1 MAVAALALQQQLV
14 FFSKPKPWLPNR
26 THLKSQKTAYL
37 SLIHCSSSS
46 PSSPE
51 TKTET
56 AEACVNL
63 GLSLFSKGRVKDALT
78 QFETALTLDPNTMEA
93 QAALY
98 NKACCHAYRG
108 EGKKAADC
116 LRTALREYDLKF
128 GTILNDPDL
137 ASFRALPEFKE
148 LQEEARL
155 GGEDI
160 GYSFRRDLKLISE
173 VQAPFRG
180 VRRFFYVAFAAAAGI
195 STFFTVPRLFG
206 AINGGDGAPDIWE
219 TAGNAAINIG
229 GIIVLVALFIWEN
242 KKEEEQLAQI
252 SRDETL
258 SRLPLRLSTNRIVE
272 LVQLRDTVRPVILA
286 GKKET
291 VSVAIQKAERFRT
304 ELIKRGVLLVPVIW
318 DEGRAPPKER
328 KGFGGPAKAAASLP
342 SIGEDFDKRTQSI
355 TSKSRLKAEVRF
367 KAEVV
372 SPTEWER
379 LHALLPHLYLLVLT
393 PAKSLFDVLPPI
405 QEKDCIQIN
414 KENFL
419 FSQKSFRWI
428 QEQQKSEGVTPGEDV
443 YIILRLDGRV
453 RISGKDSFETDTY
466 RMSLTYIS
474 VSDGMPDWEQI
485 VKELPPMEALLSKL
499 ER

>member
-1 MAVAALALQQQLV
+1 MAVAALALQQHLLC
-14 FFSKPKPWLPNR
+14 FSNSGTKAETWLLPR
-26 THLKSQKTAYL
+26 RSTLLKYRKKGHL
-37 SLIHCSSSS
+37 SLISCNSSTS
-46 PSSPE
+46 PSPE
-51 TKTET
+51 ADTET
-56 AEACVNL
+56 AESCVNL
-63 GLSLFSKGRVKDALT
+63 GLSLFSKGRVKDALIK
-78 QFETALTLDPNTMEA
+78 FETALTLDPNPTEA

-116 LRTALREYDLKF
+116 LRTALREYNLKF

-180 VRRFFYVAFAAAAGI
+180 VRRFFYVALSAAAGI
-195 STFFTVPRLFG
+195 SIFFNIPRLYR
-206 AINGGDGAPDIWE
+206 AIKGGDGAPDIWE

-229 GIIVLVALFIWEN
+229 GIIVLVALFFWDN
-242 KKEEEQLAQI
+242 RREEEQLAQI

-258 SRLPLRLSTNRIVE
+258 SRLPLRLSTNRVVE

-291 VSVAIQKAERFRT
+291 VSSAIEEAERFRT
-304 ELIKRGVLLVPVIW
+304 ELLRRGVLLIPVIW
-318 DEGRAPPKER
+318 GKDRAAQIEK
-328 KGFGGPAKAAASLP
+328 KGFGLPPKAAAALP
-342 SIGEDFDKRTQSI
+342 SIGEDFEKRAQSI
-355 TSKSRLKAEVRF
+355 TAKSRLRAEVRF
-367 KAEVV
+367 KAEIV
-372 SPTEWER
+372 SPAEWER
-379 LHALLPHLYLLVLT
+379 W
-393 PAKSLFDVLPPI
+393 I
-405 QEKDCIQIN
+405 KD
-414 KENFL
+414 
-419 FSQKSFRWI
+419 
-428 QEQQKSEGVTPGEDV
+428 QQKSEGVTPGEDV

-453 RISGKDSFETDTY
+453 RRSG
-466 RMSLTYIS
+466 R
-474 VSDGMPDWEQI
+474 GMPDWQQI